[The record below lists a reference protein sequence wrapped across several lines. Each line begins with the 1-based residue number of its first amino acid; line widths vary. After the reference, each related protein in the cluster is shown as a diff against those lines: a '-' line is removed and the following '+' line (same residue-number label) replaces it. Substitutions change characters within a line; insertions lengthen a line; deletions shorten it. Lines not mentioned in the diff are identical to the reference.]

1 MTAMVIE
8 ERAEQAW
15 VGMHTTADL
24 AHWDRVNAHVPRIY
38 AALAGADQPPL
49 GGPIYRYRRMQTA
62 ADPMDVTV
70 SVPVA
75 QRVELDGFA
84 SGVLPAGRYLVAR
97 PEGGPD
103 ALTHIHGEM
112 WRWAEA
118 QGLELAVEER
128 PDGIHWAV
136 RTEQFLTDPETQPDR
151 SCWVVEVAY
160 LLR

>member
-38 AALAGADQPPL
+38 AALAGADEPPL
-49 GGPIYRYRRMQTA
+49 GGPIYRYRRMQTS

-84 SGVLPAGRYLVAR
+84 SGVLPAMLDRAPSCRGFVGRLNVSTSQRERSAWGSEPGYDVIALRTSGSSVMPSAAR
-97 PEGGPD
+97 K
-103 ALTHIHGEM
+103 
-112 WRWAEA
+112 
-118 QGLELAVEER
+118 
-128 PDGIHWAV
+128 
-136 RTEQFLTDPETQPDR
+136 
-151 SCWVVEVAY
+151 
-160 LLR
+160 